1 MQECI
6 PAPRSFTYD
15 QQEPSKMSSGQ
26 KVDKPLVMS
35 LESALESVDH
45 AEEEVV
51 RFATEA
57 GFGEEDLQKVGMAVR
72 ECMVNAVLHG
82 NQYDP
87 EKHAG
92 VRVELLPDGGL
103 VITITD
109 EGAGFELMEVPDPLA
124 QENLLRHSGRGI
136 FLIRAFMDDLKVRRR
151 EPQGTEVRM
160 VKYRT
165 EESDQPS

>member
-1 MQECI
+1 VVGKEL
-6 PAPRSFTYD
+6 
-15 QQEPSKMSSGQ
+15 SKMSSGQ

-35 LESALESVDH
+35 LESALESVDQ

-51 RFATEA
+51 RFATDA

-87 EKHAG
+87 EKRAG
-92 VRVELLPDGGL
+92 VRVEVVNDGL

-109 EGAGFELMEVPDPLA
+109 EGAGFELNEVPDPLA

-136 FLIRAFMDDLKVRRR
+136 FLIRAFMDDLQVRRR
-151 EPQGTEVRM
+151 APRGTEVRM

-165 EESDQPS
+165 EETDQS

>member
-1 MQECI
+1 VFQLHDE
-6 PAPRSFTYD
+6 
-15 QQEPSKMSSGQ
+15 QEPSKMSSGQ

-35 LESALESVDH
+35 LESALESVDQ

-51 RFATEA
+51 RFATDA

-87 EKHAG
+87 DKRAG
-92 VRVELLPDGGL
+92 VRVELLADGGL

-109 EGAGFELMEVPDPLA
+109 EGAGFDLIDVPDPLA

-136 FLIRAFMDDLKVRRR
+136 FLIRAFMDDLKVRKR

-165 EESDQPS
+165 EESDQQS

>member
-1 MQECI
+1 MKWPEL
-6 PAPRSFTYD
+6 
-15 QQEPSKMSSGQ
+15 SKMSSGQ

-87 EKHAG
+87 DKRAG
-92 VRVELLPDGGL
+92 VRVELQNGGL

-109 EGAGFELMEVPDPLA
+109 EGAGFELTEVPDPLA

-165 EESDQPS
+165 EESDQQS